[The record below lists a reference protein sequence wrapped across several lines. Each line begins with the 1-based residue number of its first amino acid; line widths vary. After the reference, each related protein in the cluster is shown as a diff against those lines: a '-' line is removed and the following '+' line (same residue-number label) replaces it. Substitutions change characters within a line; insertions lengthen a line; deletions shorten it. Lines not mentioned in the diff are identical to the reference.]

1 MKKVCK
7 CLILVVL
14 GVIVGLCTGT
24 QLTKLFPRNAILK
37 EEPVPVKL
45 EQPEFFLHDTPN
57 DSLVLQACAYY
68 GLKHDTI
75 ILTQAKLETGNYK
88 SYQCRVNNNLFGLYN
103 SAKMEYY
110 MFNHWSESV
119 LMYKKSIQ
127 RESRMRTN
135 EDYFDYLV
143 RIGYAEDP
151 LYIDKLKRIIKK
163 YKLEER

>member
-7 CLILVVL
+7 YLILAIL
-14 GVIVGLCTGT
+14 GMIVGIYVGT
-24 QLTKLFPRNAILK
+24 QLTKLFSRNAILK

-45 EQPEFFLHDTPN
+45 EQPEFFLYDTPN

-103 SAKMEYY
+103 STKMEYY
-110 MFNHWSESV
+110 KFDHWSGSV
-119 LMYKKSIQ
+119 EAYKKWIQ
-127 RESRMRTN
+127 YRYKDG
-135 EDYFDYLV
+135 DYYIWLQT
-143 RIGYAEDP
+143 IGYAEDP
-151 LYIDKLKRIIKK
+151 DYISKLKFITDENTKI
-163 YKLEER
+163 

>member
-1 MKKVCK
+1 MKKICK
-7 CLILVVL
+7 YLILVIL
-14 GVIVGLCTGT
+14 GVIVGICTGT
-24 QLTKLFPRNAILK
+24 QLTKLIPRNTILK

-75 ILTQAKLETGNYK
+75 ILTQAKLETGNYR

-103 SAKMEYY
+103 STKMEYY
-110 MFNHWSESV
+110 KFNHWSESV
-119 LMYKKSIQ
+119 EAYKKWIQ
-127 RESRMRTN
+127 YRLKDE
-135 EDYFDYLV
+135 EDYYFFLS

-151 LYIDKLKRIIKK
+151 DYISKLKWVKQT
-163 YKLEER
+163 LC

>member
-7 CLILVVL
+7 CLILVIL
-14 GVIVGLCTGT
+14 GVIVGLCTGA
-24 QLTKLFPRNAILK
+24 QLSKLIPRNTILK
-37 EEPVPVKL
+37 EEPVPIKL
-45 EQPEFFLHDTPN
+45 EQPEFFLYDTPN

-110 MFNHWSESV
+110 KFNHWSESV
-119 LMYKKSIQ
+119 EAYKKWIQ
-127 RESRMRTN
+127 YRLKDE
-135 EDYFDYLV
+135 EDYYFFLS

-151 LYIDKLKRIIKK
+151 DYISKLKWVKQT
-163 YKLEER
+163 LC

>member
-24 QLTKLFPRNAILK
+24 QLSKLIPRNTILK
-37 EEPVPVKL
+37 EEPVPIKL
-45 EQPEFFLHDTPN
+45 EQPEFFLYDTPN

-103 SAKMEYY
+103 NTKMEYY
-110 MFNHWSESV
+110 KFNHWSESIEA
-119 LMYKKSIQ
+119 YKKWIQ
-127 RESRMRTN
+127 YRLKDE
-135 EDYFDYLV
+135 EDYYFFLS

-151 LYIDKLKRIIKK
+151 DYILKLKWVKQT
-163 YKLEER
+163 LC

>member
-7 CLILVVL
+7 CLILVIL
-14 GVIVGLCTGT
+14 GMIVGICVGT
-24 QLTKLFPRNAILK
+24 QLTKLFSRNAILK

-45 EQPEFFLHDTPN
+45 EQPEFFLYDIPN

-103 SAKMEYY
+103 STKMEYY
-110 MFNHWSESV
+110 KFDHWSESV
-119 LMYKKSIQ
+119 EAYKKWIQ
-127 RESRMRTN
+127 YRYKDG
-135 EDYFDYLV
+135 DYYIWLQT
-143 RIGYAEDP
+143 IGYAEDP
-151 LYIDKLKRIIKK
+151 DYISKLKFIRNTFIDK
-163 YKLEER
+163 KLT

>member
-7 CLILVVL
+7 CLILVIL
-14 GVIVGLCTGT
+14 GVIVGICTGT
-24 QLTKLFPRNAILK
+24 QLTKLIPRNTILK

-45 EQPEFFLHDTPN
+45 EQPEFFLYDTPN
-57 DSLVLQACAYY
+57 DSLILQACAYY

-110 MFNHWSESV
+110 KFNHWSESV
-119 LMYKKSIQ
+119 EAYKKWIQ
-127 RESRMRTN
+127 YRLKDE
-135 EDYFDYLV
+135 EDYYFFLA

-151 LYIDKLKRIIKK
+151 EYIAKLKWVKQT
-163 YKLEER
+163 LC

>member
-7 CLILVVL
+7 YLILAIL
-14 GVIVGLCTGT
+14 GMIVGICVGT

-57 DSLVLQACAYY
+57 DSLVLQVCAYY

-110 MFNHWSESV
+110 KFNHWSESV
-119 LMYKKSIQ
+119 EAYKKWIQ
-127 RESRMRTN
+127 YRYKGG
-135 EDYFDYLV
+135 DYYMWLQT
-143 RIGYAEDP
+143 IGYAEDP
-151 LYIDKLKRIIKK
+151 DYISKLKWVKQT
-163 YKLEER
+163 LC

>member
-7 CLILVVL
+7 YLILAIL
-14 GVIVGLCTGT
+14 GMIVGICTGT
-24 QLTKLFPRNAILK
+24 QLTKLFLRNAILK
-37 EEPVPVKL
+37 EEPIPVKL
-45 EQPEFFLHDTPN
+45 EQPEFFLYDTPN

-110 MFNHWSESV
+110 KFNHWSESV
-119 LMYKKSIQ
+119 EAYKKWIQ
-127 RESRMRTN
+127 YRLKDE
-135 EDYFDYLV
+135 EDYYFFLS

-151 LYIDKLKRIIKK
+151 DYISKLKWVKQT
-163 YKLEER
+163 LC

>member
-7 CLILVVL
+7 CLILVIL
-14 GVIVGLCTGT
+14 GVIVGICTGT
-24 QLTKLFPRNAILK
+24 QLSKLISRNTILK

-57 DSLVLQACAYY
+57 DSLILQACAYY
-68 GLKHDTI
+68 SLKHDTI

-103 SAKMEYY
+103 STKMEYY
-110 MFNHWSESV
+110 KFNHWSESV
-119 LMYKKSIQ
+119 EAYKKWIQ
-127 RESRMRTN
+127 YRLKDE
-135 EDYFDYLV
+135 EDYYFFLS

-151 LYIDKLKRIIKK
+151 DYISKLKWVKQT
-163 YKLEER
+163 LC

>member
-7 CLILVVL
+7 CLILVIL
-14 GVIVGLCTGT
+14 GVIVGLCTGA
-24 QLTKLFPRNAILK
+24 QLSKLIPRNTILK

-88 SYQCRVNNNLFGLYN
+88 SYQCQVNNNLFGLYN

-110 MFNHWSESV
+110 KFNHWSESV
-119 LMYKKSIQ
+119 EAYKKWIQ
-127 RESRMRTN
+127 YRYKDG
-135 EDYFDYLV
+135 DYYMWLQT
-143 RIGYAEDP
+143 IGYAEDSN
-151 LYIDKLKRIIKK
+151 YISKLKWVKQT
-163 YKLEER
+163 LC

>member
-7 CLILVVL
+7 CLILVIL
-14 GVIVGLCTGT
+14 GVIVGICTET

-110 MFNHWSESV
+110 KFNHWSESV
-119 LMYKKSIQ
+119 EAYKKWIQ
-127 RESRMRTN
+127 YRLKDE
-135 EDYFDYLV
+135 EDYYFFLS

-151 LYIDKLKRIIKK
+151 DYISKLKWVKQT
-163 YKLEER
+163 LC

>member
-7 CLILVVL
+7 YLILAIL
-14 GVIVGLCTGT
+14 GMIVGICVGT

-75 ILTQAKLETGNYK
+75 ILTQTKLETGNYK

-110 MFNHWSESV
+110 KFDHWSESV
-119 LMYKKSIQ
+119 EAYKKWIQ
-127 RESRMRTN
+127 YRLKDE
-135 EDYFDYLV
+135 EDYYFFLS

-151 LYIDKLKRIIKK
+151 DYISKLKWVKQT
-163 YKLEER
+163 LC

>member
-14 GVIVGLCTGT
+14 GVIVGLCTGA
-24 QLTKLFPRNAILK
+24 QLSKLIPRNTILK
-37 EEPVPVKL
+37 EEPIPVKL

-57 DSLVLQACAYY
+57 DSLILQACAYY

-110 MFNHWSESV
+110 KFNHWSESV
-119 LMYKKSIQ
+119 EAYKKWIQ
-127 RESRMRTN
+127 YRYKDG
-135 EDYFDYLV
+135 DYYMWLQT
-143 RIGYAEDP
+143 IGYAEDP
-151 LYIDKLKRIIKK
+151 EYISKLKWVKQT
-163 YKLEER
+163 LC

>member
-103 SAKMEYY
+103 STKMEYY
-110 MFNHWSESV
+110 KFNHWSESIEA
-119 LMYKKSIQ
+119 YKKWIQ
-127 RESRMRTN
+127 YRLKDE
-135 EDYFDYLV
+135 EDYYFFLS

-151 LYIDKLKRIIKK
+151 DYISKLKWVKQT
-163 YKLEER
+163 LC

>member
-7 CLILVVL
+7 YLILAVL
-14 GVIVGLCTGT
+14 GMIVGICVET
-24 QLTKLFPRNAILK
+24 QLTKLFPRNTILK

-110 MFNHWSESV
+110 KFNHWSESV
-119 LMYKKSIQ
+119 EAYKKWIQ
-127 RESRMRTN
+127 YRLKDE
-135 EDYFDYLV
+135 EDYYFFLS

-151 LYIDKLKRIIKK
+151 DYISKLKWVKQ
-163 YKLEER
+163 LVS

>member
-1 MKKVCK
+1 MKKVYK
-7 CLILVVL
+7 YLILAVL
-14 GVIVGLCTGT
+14 GIIGFYIGL
-24 QLTKLFPRNAILK
+24 QLSKFISRNTILE

-45 EQPEFFLHDTPN
+45 EQPEFFLYDTPN

-103 SAKMEYY
+103 STKMEYY
-110 MFNHWSESV
+110 KFKHWSESV
-119 LMYKKSIQ
+119 EAYKKWIQ
-127 RESRMRTN
+127 YRYKDE
-135 EDYFDYLV
+135 EDYYNFLI

-151 LYIDKLKRIIKK
+151 NYVSKLKWIEKS
-163 YKLEER
+163 LC

>member
-1 MKKVCK
+1 MEKICK
-7 CLILVVL
+7 YLILVIL
-14 GVIVGLCTGT
+14 GMVIGIGFKNQVF
-24 QLTKLFPRNAILK
+24 KNDILK
-37 EEPVPVKL
+37 EEPIPVKL
-45 EQPEFFLHDTPN
+45 EQPEFFLYDTPN

-68 GLKHDTI
+68 DLKHDTI

-110 MFNHWSESV
+110 KFNHWSESV

>member
-7 CLILVVL
+7 YLILVIL
-14 GVIVGLCTGT
+14 GVIVGICTGT

-110 MFNHWSESV
+110 KFNHWSESV
-119 LMYKKSIQ
+119 EAYKKWIQ
-127 RESRMRTN
+127 YRYKDG
-135 EDYFDYLV
+135 DYYMWLQT
-143 RIGYAEDP
+143 IGYAEDP
-151 LYIDKLKRIIKK
+151 DYISKLKWVKQT
-163 YKLEER
+163 LC

>member
-1 MKKVCK
+1 MKKICK

-24 QLTKLFPRNAILK
+24 QLSKLIPRNTILK

-45 EQPEFFLHDTPN
+45 EQPEFFLYDTPN

-103 SAKMEYY
+103 SAEGDYY
-110 MFNHWSESV
+110 KFNHWSESV
-119 LMYKKSIQ
+119 EAYKKWIQ
-127 RESRMRTN
+127 YRLKDK
-135 EDYFDYLV
+135 EDYYFFLS

-151 LYIDKLKRIIKK
+151 DYIAKLKWVKQT
-163 YKLEER
+163 LC

>member
-1 MKKVCK
+1 MKKICK

-24 QLTKLFPRNAILK
+24 QLSKLIPRNTILK

-45 EQPEFFLHDTPN
+45 EQPEFFLYDTPN
-57 DSLVLQACAYY
+57 DSLILQACAYY

-103 SAKMEYY
+103 SSEGDYY
-110 MFNHWSESV
+110 KFNHWSESV
-119 LMYKKSIQ
+119 EAYKKWIQ
-127 RESRMRTN
+127 YRLKDE
-135 EDYFDYLV
+135 EDYYFFLS

-151 LYIDKLKRIIKK
+151 DYISKLKWVKQT
-163 YKLEER
+163 LC

>member
-7 CLILVVL
+7 CLILVIL
-14 GVIVGLCTGT
+14 GVIVGLCTGA
-24 QLTKLFPRNAILK
+24 QLTKLIPRNTILK

-57 DSLVLQACAYY
+57 DSLILQACAYY

-88 SYQCRVNNNLFGLYN
+88 SYQCRVNNNLFGLYD
-103 SAKMEYY
+103 SVKMEYY
-110 MFNHWSESV
+110 KFNHWSESV
-119 LMYKKSIQ
+119 EAYKKWIQ
-127 RESRMRTN
+127 YRLKDE
-135 EDYFDYLV
+135 EDYYFFLS

-151 LYIDKLKRIIKK
+151 EYISKLKWVKQT
-163 YKLEER
+163 LC

>member
-7 CLILVVL
+7 CLILVIL
-14 GVIVGLCTGT
+14 GVIVGICTGT
-24 QLTKLFPRNAILK
+24 QLTKLIPRNTILK

-57 DSLVLQACAYY
+57 DSLILQACAYY

-110 MFNHWSESV
+110 KFNHWSESV
-119 LMYKKSIQ
+119 EAYKKWIQ
-127 RESRMRTN
+127 YRYKDG
-135 EDYFDYLV
+135 DYYMWLQT
-143 RIGYAEDP
+143 IGYAEDP
-151 LYIDKLKRIIKK
+151 EYISKLKWVKQT
-163 YKLEER
+163 LC

>member
-7 CLILVVL
+7 YLILAIL
-14 GVIVGLCTGT
+14 GMIVGICVGT
-24 QLTKLFPRNAILK
+24 QLTKLFPRNSILK

-45 EQPEFFLHDTPN
+45 EQPEFFLHNIPN
-57 DSLVLQACAYY
+57 DSLILQACAYY
-68 GLKHDTI
+68 GLKYDTI

-110 MFNHWSESV
+110 KFNHWSESIEA
-119 LMYKKSIQ
+119 YKKWIQ
-127 RESRMRTN
+127 YRLKDE
-135 EDYFDYLV
+135 EDYYFFLS

-151 LYIDKLKRIIKK
+151 DYISKLKWVKQT
-163 YKLEER
+163 LC

>member
-7 CLILVVL
+7 YLILAIL
-14 GVIVGLCTGT
+14 GMIVGICTGV
-24 QLTKLFPRNAILK
+24 QLSKLIPRNTILK

-45 EQPEFFLHDTPN
+45 EQPEFFLYDTPN
-57 DSLVLQACAYY
+57 DSLILQACAYY

-110 MFNHWSESV
+110 KFDHWSESV
-119 LMYKKSIQ
+119 EAYKKWIQ
-127 RESRMRTN
+127 YRLKDE
-135 EDYFDYLV
+135 EDYYFFLS

-151 LYIDKLKRIIKK
+151 DYISKLKWVKQT
-163 YKLEER
+163 LC